1 MLDYAFNY
9 LSMTTRF
16 CIVRHGETAW
26 NAEHRVQGQL
36 NIPLNPTGQWQARAL
51 GVALAAVRFD
61 ALVCSDLSRA
71 YETALI
77 SSSVMDGD
85 IETEVAL
92 RERHYGKFQ
101 GLKYVEA
108 QQQFPADFAAHLE
121 RHLDFA
127 YASGESLQSFAVR
140 VGKVMDALAKKHKG
154 KTVLVVTHGG
164 CLDVVYR
171 MASGIDLTAPR
182 NFPIPN
188 AAINWVDYV
197 DGRWSI
203 VGWADCAHL
212 EATLDEIA
220 E

>member
-1 MLDYAFNY
+1 
-9 LSMTTRF
+9 MTTRF

-26 NAEHRVQGQL
+26 NAEQRVQGQL
-36 NIPLNPTGQWQARAL
+36 DIPLNANGQRQARAV

-61 ALVCSDLSRA
+61 AVVCSDLSRA
-71 YETALI
+71 YETALL
-77 SSSVMDGD
+77 SSSAMDGG

-108 QQQFPADFAAHLE
+108 QQQFPADFALHLE

-127 YASGESLQSFAVR
+127 YASGESLQSFAAR
-140 VGKVMDALAKKHKG
+140 VGKVMDALAKKHKD

-171 MASGIDLTAPR
+171 TASGIGLTAPR
-182 NFPIPN
+182 NFAIPN

-212 EATLDEIA
+212 EATLDELA

>member
-1 MLDYAFNY
+1 MLANTFNY
-9 LSMTTRF
+9 QSMTTRF

-188 AAINWVDYV
+188 AAIKWVDYV
-197 DGRWSI
+197 DGRWSL

-212 EATLDEIA
+212 EATLDELA

>member
-1 MLDYAFNY
+1 
-9 LSMTTRF
+9 MTTRF

-26 NAEHRVQGQL
+26 NAKQRVQGQL
-36 NIPLNPTGQWQARAL
+36 DIPLNANGQRQARAV

-61 ALVCSDLSRA
+61 AVVCSDLSRA
-71 YETALI
+71 YETALL
-77 SSSVMDGD
+77 SSSAMDGG

-108 QQQFPADFAAHLE
+108 QQQFPADFALHLE

-127 YASGESLQSFAVR
+127 YASGESLQSFAAR
-140 VGKVMDALAKKHKG
+140 VGKVMDALAKKHKD

-171 MASGIDLTAPR
+171 TASGIGLTAPR
-182 NFPIPN
+182 NFAIPN

-212 EATLDEIA
+212 EATLDELA

>member
-1 MLDYAFNY
+1 
-9 LSMTTRF
+9 MTTRF

-26 NAEHRVQGQL
+26 NAEQRVQGQL
-36 NIPLNPTGQWQARAL
+36 DIPLNATGQWQARAV

-61 ALVCSDLSRA
+61 AVVSSDLSRA
-71 YETALI
+71 SETALL
-77 SSSVMDGD
+77 SASAQDGN
-85 IETEVAL
+85 IETNVAL

-108 QQQFPADFAAHLE
+108 QQQFPADFAVHLARHLE
-121 RHLDFA
+121 FG
-127 YASGESLQSFAVR
+127 YGSGESLQSFAAR
-140 VGKVMDALAKKHKG
+140 VAAVMDALVKQHQD

-171 MASGIDLTAPR
+171 LASGMSLTAER

-188 AAINWVDYV
+188 AAINWVDCA

-203 VGWADCAHL
+203 VGWADSAHL
-212 EATLDEIA
+212 EVTLDELA